1 MTTIRLATEADAGAI
16 QAIYAPYVQNT
27 PISFELEPPPVEEMR
42 ERIRKTLR
50 LFPWLVCENGQ
61 GRVVGYAYA
70 SRHRERAAYQWSVD
84 ATVYVDP
91 RAHRMGVGRGLY
103 TSLFALLRLQG
114 FFNVYAGIALPNEA
128 SVSLHTAVGFQ
139 PVGVYRAVGYKLGKW
154 HDVSWW
160 SLALQ
165 PPAVEPSLPR
175 PLTSISQDS
184 SWQTALHAGLSLV
197 RPIGDYRN

>member
-1 MTTIRLATEADAGAI
+1 MTTIRLATEADAEAI
-16 QAIYAPYVQNT
+16 QAIYAPYVQHT
-27 PISFELEPPPVEEMR
+27 PISFELEPPSVEEMR
-42 ERIRKTLR
+42 ERIRKTLA
-50 LFPWLVCENGQ
+50 LFPWLVCGNGQ

-84 ATVYVDP
+84 AAVYVDP
-91 RAHRMGVGRGLY
+91 RAHRTGIGRGLY

-165 PPAVEPSLPR
+165 PSAAEPSPPR
-175 PLTSISQDS
+175 PLDGISQDS
-184 SWQTALHAGLSLV
+184 GWQTALNAGLSLV
-197 RPIGDYRN
+197 RPIGD